1 MRDTGPVTQKEVMFN
16 GLGEL
21 VSKTDLHGKIQYAN
35 DAFIEICGYSRDE
48 LIGSDH
54 NLVRH
59 PDMPPAAFK
68 DLWQTI
74 KAGKNWR
81 GMVKNRCKNGDH
93 YWVNAFVSPVVKDG
107 NIVGYQ
113 SVRSEPSRNEVAEAE
128 TLYRKLRDNPTRPL
142 PPAPLM
148 QRLQLRFFFNLCF
161 VLALALCTLGMGL
174 ALRQGQ
180 FSLFGVMATLLLL
193 TAGMTWVMQTR
204 VIGAIKETSEA
215 LKHLASGNLVS
226 GDEPVRHDE
235 LGELNDNYRMVK
247 ARFGAIIGQV
257 VENTQVLLAH
267 ADHLAARGRSV
278 QDNMSTQSSQITHVA
293 SAMTQMSAT
302 IEQVAQNMN
311 RTADIISLT
320 QGRASE
326 GADVVGRATTSMT
339 DFIQELE
346 QTIAHIQ
353 ASAEESQKITQVTQ
367 TISDI
372 AEQTNLL
379 ALNAAIEA
387 ARAGEQGRGF
397 AVVAD
402 EVRSLAQRT
411 QQATRDIK
419 IMLEGLHTGIHHSSE
434 RVLSNNHM
442 AQETLAVVAESRA
455 VLADIFD
462 KVNQVKVMGSEVAT
476 AADEQANVTKDM
488 SESVEQ
494 INGQSHTA
502 SEQATQTADIAAQ
515 LMSQSLYLKE
525 TLNDFKLA
533 GQARDKGQPAKA

>member
-1 MRDTGPVTQKEVMFN
+1 MRDTGPVTQKEVRFD

-21 VSKTDLHGKIQYAN
+21 VSKTDLNGKIQYAN

-54 NLVRH
+54 NIVRH

-93 YWVNAFVSPVVKDG
+93 YWVNAFVSPVVKEG
-107 NIVGYQ
+107 EIVGYQ
-113 SVRSEPSRNEVAEAE
+113 SVRSEPSRDEVTDAEKLYQ
-128 TLYRKLRDNPTRPL
+128 TLRQDPSRPL
-142 PPAPLM
+142 PNAPLL
-148 QRLQLRFFFNLCF
+148 QRIQLRWFFHLCCGL
-161 VLALALCTLGMGL
+161 VLMLCTLGMGL
-174 ALRQGQ
+174 ALNQGQ
-180 FSLFGVMATLLLL
+180 PYLVGMLAAVLLI
-193 TAGMTWVMQTR
+193 TVGMTWTVQTR
-204 VIGAIKETSEA
+204 VIGAIKDTSEA

-311 RTADIISLT
+311 RTADIISVT
-320 QGRASE
+320 QGRASD

-339 DFIQELE
+339 AFIDELE
-346 QTIAHIQ
+346 QTISQIQ
-353 ASAEESQKITQVTQ
+353 ASAEESQKITKVTQ
-367 TISDI
+367 TISEI

-402 EVRSLAQRT
+402 EVRNLAQRT
-411 QQATRDIK
+411 QAATCDIK
-419 IMLEGLHTGIHHSSE
+419 AMLEGLQTGIHHSSE
-434 RVLSNNHM
+434 RVLSNNQM

-455 VLADIFD
+455 VLADIFE
-462 KVNQVKVMGSEVAT
+462 KVNQVKSMGSEVAT
-476 AADEQANVTKDM
+476 AAGEQANVTKDM

-515 LMSQSLYLKE
+515 LMSQSLYLKD

-533 GQARDKGQPAKA
+533 GQVGDKRPAKV